1 MQMPLFVQIDVTI
14 SSQRSMA
21 INTKKIMV
29 LNEKGLSAID
39 AMKTTIRKLL
49 LEILKLMFKIAL
61 V

>member
-29 LNEKGLSAID
+29 LSKKGLSAID